1 VLKGSYPEDVVA
13 DHARF
18 TDMSFVKDG
27 DLETISTRLDW
38 LGINYYSSFVVRGLD
53 APAAP
58 SPGARPTP
66 WIGTEDIEIVQ
77 TGLPQTHMGWD
88 VVPEGLTNV
97 LERVTRDYDA
107 PPIFITENGA
117 AYEDEV
123 VDGEVHDDDR
133 VAYVEAH
140 LRACLEAVNR
150 GVDLR
155 GYFIWSLMDNFEWA
169 WGYTRRFGVVRV
181 DYDTQQRT
189 PKDSAKAYAAIA
201 GNNGWL

>member
-1 VLKGSYPEDVVA
+1 
-13 DHARF
+13 
-18 TDMSFVKDG
+18 M
-27 DLETISTRLDW
+27 
-38 LGINYYSSFVVRGLD
+38 
-53 APAAP
+53 
-58 SPGARPTP
+58 PGARPTP
-66 WIGTEDIEIVQ
+66 WPGTEDIEIVE
-77 TGLPQTHMGWD
+77 TGLPKTHMGWD
-88 VVPEGLTNV
+88 VVPEGLTNTLV
-97 LERVTRDYDA
+97 RVATDYDA

-123 VDGEVHDDDR
+123 VDGEVHDAGR
-133 VAYVEAH
+133 TAYVDAH

-189 PKDSAKAYAAIA
+189 PKDSAKAYAVIA
-201 GNNGWL
+201 ENNGWL